1 MAPGEELTLAAAVG
15 QSSAGYGECW
25 GQSRSMRVVACPV
38 SRDRFARGKSGGTGK
53 VWWASGGTVAAC
65 ATALRLQAHASRQA
79 QHTNKGP
86 AMIHYLGCGEND
98 VDEGR

>member
-1 MAPGEELTLAAAVG
+1 MPSEQG
-15 QSSAGYGECW
+15 S
-25 GQSRSMRVVACPV
+25 
-38 SRDRFARGKSGGTGK
+38 RGKSGGTGK

-65 ATALRLQAHASRQA
+65 ATALKLQAHASRQA